1 MYLHIGND
9 IIIKKS
15 EIIGIFEL
23 DGKITTEQTKK
34 FLKEAQNRNILTS
47 AGYDLPKSFILV
59 KDEEGETVYLS
70 HISVSSLIKR
80 CDLPF

>member
-15 EIIGIFEL
+15 DIVGIFEL
-23 DGKITTEQTKK
+23 DGKVTTEQTKD
-34 FLKEAQNRNILTS
+34 FLNRAQKRDELKS
-47 AGYDLPKSFILV
+47 AGYDLPKSFVLV
-59 KDEEGETVYLS
+59 REEGGEKVYLS